1 MPTPRQVL
9 LFAGH
14 MIDAPQR
21 SEPRFPAALADAAA
35 DRIAQV
41 LAWLDAGPEDLALT
55 QGAAGGDLLFAEA
68 CLARGVPLCFMQPL
82 PEPAFIA
89 ASVLPVQDGPRW
101 QARYQSVR
109 AGLLEA
115 PRQLPTP
122 SVDEQDVTG
131 DDVPSGGAGD
141 GDDDSEVFSR
151 CNRWLLR
158 HALRQGAER
167 LHFICLWDGLSG
179 DGDGGTAH
187 LCALVEQA
195 PPGTWQVHRIRPQ
208 DLAASHAR

>member
-21 SEPRFPAALADAAA
+21 SEPRFPATLADAAA
-35 DRIAQV
+35 QRIAQV
-41 LAWLDAGPEDLALT
+41 LAGLDAGPQDLALT

-68 CLARGVPLCFMQPL
+68 CLARGVPLRFMQPL
-82 PEPAFIA
+82 PEAAFIA
-89 ASVLPVQDGPRW
+89 ASVLPVEDGPRW
-101 QARYQSVR
+101 LARYQSVR
-109 AGLLEA
+109 SALLEA
-115 PRQLPTP
+115 PQPLPA
-122 SVDEQDVTG
+122 SLDEQDVTG

-158 HALRQGAER
+158 HALRHGAER
-167 LHFICLWDGLSG
+167 LHFICLWDGLPG

-187 LCALVEQA
+187 LHALAQRAGAQLHHIAPRDLSPQA
-195 PPGTWQVHRIRPQ
+195 RADG
-208 DLAASHAR
+208 